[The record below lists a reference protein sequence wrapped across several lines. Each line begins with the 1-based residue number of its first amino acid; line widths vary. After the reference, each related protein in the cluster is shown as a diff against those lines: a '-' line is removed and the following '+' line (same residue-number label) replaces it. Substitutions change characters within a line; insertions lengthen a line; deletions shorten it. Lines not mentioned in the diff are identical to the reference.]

1 MKLSKYF
8 GTLAEARE
16 HEEMAKD
23 YCYFDVSVTCVEGNG
38 DKPWMVSYYA

>member
-1 MKLSKYF
+1 MKLSKCF

-23 YCYFDVSVTCVEGNG
+23 YCYISVSMSYVNGNG
-38 DKPWMVSYYA
+38 DKPWMVSYYS